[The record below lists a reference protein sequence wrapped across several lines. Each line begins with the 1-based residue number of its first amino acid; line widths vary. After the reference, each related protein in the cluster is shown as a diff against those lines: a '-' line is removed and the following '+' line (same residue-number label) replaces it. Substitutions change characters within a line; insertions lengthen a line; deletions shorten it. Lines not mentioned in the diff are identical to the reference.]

1 MKYNHIQIEEFKN
14 AYLNLGFS
22 RERAAHMVGIHPR
35 SAKTLIKDEGIVKRH
50 KYYPNLSDSDLQRI
64 LELSKTMTLK
74 DIAKMLGVDPITAKN
89 CIMAAEFATR
99 EIPEDLLDL
108 IDMPIEEL
116 EKRVNEYANR

>member
-1 MKYNHIQIEEFKN
+1 MKYDHIQIEEFRN

-22 RERAAHMVGIHPR
+22 RERAAYMVGIHPR

-50 KYYPNLSDSDLQRI
+50 KYYTNLSDSDLQRI

>member
-1 MKYNHIQIEEFKN
+1 MKYDHIQIEEFRN

-22 RERAAHMVGIHPR
+22 RERAAYMVGIHPR

-50 KYYPNLSDSDLQRI
+50 KCYPNLSDSDLQRI

>member
-1 MKYNHIQIEEFKN
+1 MKYDHIQIEEFRN

-22 RERAAHMVGIHPR
+22 RERAAYMVGIHPR

>member
-1 MKYNHIQIEEFKN
+1 MKYDHIQIEEFKN

-22 RERAAHMVGIHPR
+22 RERAAYMVGIHPR